1 MRLSVALAAVLGMAL
16 FTTGCSRQ
24 EKISHG
30 LFEDV
35 TLYRPEGEPKQFV
48 LFLSG
53 DDGWSAHTTQVARE
67 LVKRGAMVAGI
78 DTPRMFEKLDGN
90 NSRCVFP
97 DGDLENLSHYVQGYA
112 QLRTYHTPLL
122 AGYSSG
128 ATFAYAMLAQSPGGL
143 FAGALTLGFCTELDL
158 EKPLCPGEGKHFTRR
173 EGYPGTVMLPSSSP
187 MKWTTLSGV
196 EDQVCD
202 AGAAQQFAARV
213 PGAQFISV
221 PGIGHLYEG
230 SGTWRQ
236 ELGEA
241 YEKLA
246 ATNVATAPPPP
257 AALGDLPL
265 VEVPAS
271 MRGDADTFA
280 VFISGDGG
288 WAGLDK
294 QVAAALNVHGI
305 PVVGLDSLRYF
316 WSKRTPEGLAAD
328 LDRLLG
334 YYAQHWNR
342 KRALLIGYSQ
352 GANVLPFAVNR
363 LAANSRSMVAQT
375 VLMGL
380 EEKAAWEFHVTN
392 WIGTG
397 SDAVPITPEATRL
410 LAAETLCLYGVD
422 EKNSLCPK
430 LPETSVTAHQLPGGH
445 HFDGNY
451 ANLADLIVRRLQR
464 TEAEPLP

>member
-1 MRLSVALAAVLGMAL
+1 MKVRVVLAAVLGTAL
-16 FTTGCSRQ
+16 LLAGCGRQ

-35 TLYRPEGEPKQFV
+35 TLYRPDGPPKQFV

-53 DDGWSAHTTQVARE
+53 DDGWSEHTTQVARE
-67 LVKRGAMVAGI
+67 LVKHGAMVAGI
-78 DTPRMFEKLDGN
+78 DTPRLFEKLDSNG
-90 NSRCVFP
+90 SRCVFP

-112 QLRTYHTPLL
+112 QLDTYHTPLL

-128 ATFAYAMLAQSPGGL
+128 ATFAYAMLAQSQPGL

-173 EGYPGTVMLPSSSP
+173 SGYPGSVLLPSSSAL
-187 MKWTTLSGV
+187 KWTTISGV

-202 AGAAQQFAARV
+202 AAAAKQFASSV

-246 ATNVATAPPPP
+246 ATNTVTAPRPP
-257 AALGDLPL
+257 ALLGDLPL

-271 MRGDADTFA
+271 TRGSADTFA
-280 VFISGDGG
+280 VLLSGDGG

-294 QVAAALNVHGI
+294 QVAAALTAQGV

-328 LDRLLG
+328 LDRILAF
-334 YYAQHWNR
+334 YSQHWNR
-342 KRALLIGYSQ
+342 KRAVLIGYSQ

-363 LAANSRSMVAQT
+363 LAAPSRETVAQT

-380 EEKAAWEFHVTN
+380 EEKAAWEFHVAN

-397 SDAVPITPEATRL
+397 SDAVPITPEAIQL
-410 LAAETLCLYGVD
+410 KAATTLCLYGVE
-422 EKNSLCPK
+422 EKGSLCPK
-430 LPETSVTAHQLPGGH
+430 LPKDSVTAHQLPGGH

-451 ANLADLIVRRLQR
+451 ANLAELILARLR
-464 TEAEPLP
+464 